1 MLRQD
6 GSGQKISEFV
16 ELIKEWEM
24 HFYVP
29 NDSVRIICYEMG
41 EDHTDSRMAGQITDR
56 THLAYAIAYGF
67 KYFISTDTLIK
78 SYQLPH
84 ALTKYGFRIMGRG
97 APLLFVGGGIGP
109 PHITI
114 HFHPAE
120 IFFMPGECQPRRCMQ
135 SVTKLRLFASPD
147 ERRMLFATM
156 ERYNAACNAVSPVAF
171 SERQFSN
178 IGLQKR
184 LYSHVRETFGLSA
197 QMAQLAIRKVAGSYR
212 STKEAIKEQ
221 NKVLAALGKPLKTL
235 TELSFR
241 EHGAIGYDARV
252 LSLGQNRVSIWTLE
266 GRIKLRYSK
275 PAYFPAVTTVKQTDL
290 VYRDGAFWL
299 YATVETPDTEP
310 AEPTEYLGVDLG
322 VVNIATTSDGEAFSS
337 AATEKVRQRYG
348 RLRGALQ
355 KTGTRS
361 AKRKLRKIAG
371 REHRFKTDTNH
382 VISKQIVCAAEGTK
396 RGIAL
401 EDLNGIL
408 LRTTVRH
415 DQRERHHKWAFHQL
429 RSFIEYKAQRAGVT
443 VQVIDGAYTSQQCSV
458 CGFVHPDNR
467 LTQAA
472 FRCLACGHTEN
483 ADLNASLETSLPG
496 PPSTGLLR
504 SAPPTP
510 GERWNR
516 KPTKSM
522 VPPTASCPRL
532 KSGVVD

>member
-1 MLRQD
+1 MNNFIFLDTCVFYDCIEHSRCKQIVDRAHNVDFIICTSITVLGETLITMLRQD

-241 EHGAIGYDARV
+241 EHGAIGYDWPGTLPRPEPGEHLDTGGSDQAPIQQTRILPGGHDRQADGPRLPRRGVLALRDRRDPGHRACRTHRV
-252 LSLGQNRVSIWTLE
+252 PRGRSRGGQ
-266 GRIKLRYSK
+266 
-275 PAYFPAVTTVKQTDL
+275 
-290 VYRDGAFWL
+290 
-299 YATVETPDTEP
+299 
-310 AEPTEYLGVDLG
+310 
-322 VVNIATTSDGEAFSS
+322 
-337 AATEKVRQRYG
+337 
-348 RLRGALQ
+348 
-355 KTGTRS
+355 
-361 AKRKLRKIAG
+361 
-371 REHRFKTDTNH
+371 H
-382 VISKQIVCAAEGTK
+382 
-396 RGIAL
+396 
-401 EDLNGIL
+401 
-408 LRTTVRH
+408 
-415 DQRERHHKWAFHQL
+415 RHHE
-429 RSFIEYKAQRAGVT
+429 RR
-443 VQVIDGAYTSQQCSV
+443 
-458 CGFVHPDNR
+458 R
-467 LTQAA
+467 
-472 FRCLACGHTEN
+472 
-483 ADLNASLETSLPG
+483 
-496 PPSTGLLR
+496 GLLQR
-504 SAPPTP
+504 CHREGAVALRPTP
-510 GERWNR
+510 GGSPEDGYQVGQAETAEDRRERT
-516 KPTKSM
+516 P
-522 VPPTASCPRL
+522 V
-532 KSGVVD
+532 

>member
-1 MLRQD
+1 M
-6 GSGQKISEFV
+6 
-16 ELIKEWEM
+16 
-24 HFYVP
+24 
-29 NDSVRIICYEMG
+29 
-41 EDHTDSRMAGQITDR
+41 
-56 THLAYAIAYGF
+56 
-67 KYFISTDTLIK
+67 
-78 SYQLPH
+78 
-84 ALTKYGFRIMGRG
+84 
-97 APLLFVGGGIGP
+97 
-109 PHITI
+109 
-114 HFHPAE
+114 
-120 IFFMPGECQPRRCMQ
+120 
-135 SVTKLRLFASPD
+135 
-147 ERRMLFATM
+147 
-156 ERYNAACNAVSPVAF
+156 
-171 SERQFSN
+171 
-178 IGLQKR
+178 
-184 LYSHVRETFGLSA
+184 
-197 QMAQLAIRKVAGSYR
+197 
-212 STKEAIKEQ
+212 
-221 NKVLAALGKPLKTL
+221 
-235 TELSFR
+235 
-241 EHGAIGYDARV
+241 
-252 LSLGQNRVSIWTLE
+252 SIWTLE

-415 DQRERHHKWAFHQL
+415 DQRERHHKWAFRQL

-510 GERWNR
+510 GERWKR

-532 KSGVVD
+532 KLGVVD

>member
-1 MLRQD
+1 M
-6 GSGQKISEFV
+6 
-16 ELIKEWEM
+16 
-24 HFYVP
+24 
-29 NDSVRIICYEMG
+29 
-41 EDHTDSRMAGQITDR
+41 
-56 THLAYAIAYGF
+56 
-67 KYFISTDTLIK
+67 
-78 SYQLPH
+78 
-84 ALTKYGFRIMGRG
+84 
-97 APLLFVGGGIGP
+97 
-109 PHITI
+109 
-114 HFHPAE
+114 
-120 IFFMPGECQPRRCMQ
+120 
-135 SVTKLRLFASPD
+135 
-147 ERRMLFATM
+147 
-156 ERYNAACNAVSPVAF
+156 
-171 SERQFSN
+171 
-178 IGLQKR
+178 
-184 LYSHVRETFGLSA
+184 
-197 QMAQLAIRKVAGSYR
+197 
-212 STKEAIKEQ
+212 
-221 NKVLAALGKPLKTL
+221 
-235 TELSFR
+235 
-241 EHGAIGYDARV
+241 
-252 LSLGQNRVSIWTLE
+252 SIWTLE

-483 ADLNASLETSLPG
+483 ADLNAARNIAARAAVNRPIAVCSPNAGGEVESQAYKEHGATHG
-496 PPSTGLLR
+496 IM
-504 SAPPTP
+504 PPTEV
-510 GERWNR
+510 GG
-516 KPTKSM
+516 S
-522 VPPTASCPRL
+522 
-532 KSGVVD
+532 